1 MKYIKSLLKI
11 SVVLLFLILC
21 VGSIYAADNTNAS
34 LTYSPDFNNNL
45 VNLEDLDDWDD
56 DLDDLDD
63 EDDDLDDLDD
73 EDDDLDD

>member
-56 DLDDLDD
+56 DLDDEDDDFDDEDDGLDD
-63 EDDDLDDLDD
+63 EDD
-73 EDDDLDD
+73 EE